1 MFKDFQRIHSDFTIP
16 RKSLYPKSMRV
27 VPEDLISNTTLPP
40 KEIGSITSDSPI
52 SSPKCLKGKKK
63 SLGRHQT
70 CPDYLLYC
78 HTASNTLWIA
88 IYYVECLLSAM
99 QVLERVWQPIPVFLP
114 EESHGQRRLAATVHR
129 VTKSW
134 TWLKWLSEH
143 TCKCYKGKSLHFI

>member
-63 SLGRHQT
+63 NLWGDTRHAQIT
-70 CPDYLLYC
+70 CYTVTLLLILYELLFIML
-78 HTASNTLWIA
+78 NV
-88 IYYVECLLSAM
+88 YCLLCKYWRGYGNPFQYSCLKNPM
-99 QVLERVWQPIPVFLP
+99 DREGWQLQSIGLQRVG
-114 EESHGQRRLAATVHR
+114 HD
-129 VTKSW
+129 
-134 TWLKWLSEH
+134 
-143 TCKCYKGKSLHFI
+143 